1 MYARRTCRSHAAG
14 DRRGFTLVELLVVI
28 GIIAILIA
36 ILLPSLT
43 AAREKAKRVQ
53 CANNLRT
60 FGQAITLYANQNKG
74 AVPMHTGASN
84 WLWDLPY
91 DSRDWFTDVGKI
103 PQEMF
108 YCPSYTHDQDGMW
121 DFTGPNSPGAA
132 NFAITGYYWLGWR
145 PGIWNGMTF
154 NPALLTN
161 MPFRD
166 PLSDRWIQRVTD
178 KTDRNAASDLVLMSD
193 ITLSQQNTKNWQSP
207 VHNFVTAYGGYHS
220 GHGTTHR
227 AGDKPH
233 GGNVMYLDG
242 HVDWKNFDSMTSR
255 ILSESYGLPHFW
267 Y

>member
-1 MYARRTCRSHAAG
+1 MNARWSSHYRAAG
-14 DRRGFTLVELLVVI
+14 PRSGFTLVELLVVI

-43 AAREKAKRVQ
+43 AARERAKRVA

-74 AVPMHTGASN
+74 RVPMHEGASN
-84 WLWDLPY
+84 WMWDLPY
-91 DSRDWFTDVGKI
+91 DSRDWFTDVAKI

-108 YCPSYTHDQDGMW
+108 YCPSYTHDTDGMW
-121 DFTGPNSPGAA
+121 DFTGPKVPGGA
-132 NFAITGYYWLGWR
+132 NFAIAGYYWLGYR
-145 PGIWNGMTF
+145 PG
-154 NPALLTN
+154 PALLTN

-178 KTDRNAASDLVLMSD
+178 KTEKNGPSDLVMMSD
-193 ITLSQQNTKNWQSP
+193 IVLSQQNTRSWTSP
-207 VHNFVTAYGGYHS
+207 DKNFVTAFGGYHS
-220 GHGTTHR
+220 GHGTSHR
-227 AGDKPH
+227 AGDKPL

-242 HVDWKNFDSMTSR
+242 HVDWKNFDSMMSR